1 VRIATRLAAAALVFA
16 LFAPMHVASKLLL
29 GRSRWP
35 RRFLAA
41 ATRIVGVRV
50 TLVGSTPG
58 PHSLLLAN
66 HLSWL
71 DIVIL
76 GGSVGTAFVAKDNLG
91 HGLLH
96 WLADQNHTVYV
107 RREHRKGARDQAL
120 EIAAA
125 LHRDQPVTVFPEGTT
140 GPGTHLLPFRSTLIE
155 AAAYAERDVEV
166 RPVAIDYGP
175 ATAEVT
181 WFQEPGLA
189 NVRRILGRKGRLPVT
204 VHLLPSLSRDLDRK
218 ALALAAHDA
227 VGRALA
233 ASSSAPAR
241 L

>member
-1 VRIATRLAAAALVFA
+1 MALVFVV
-16 LFAPMHVASKLLL
+16 FAPLHIASKLLF
-29 GRSRWP
+29 GGSRWP
-35 RRFLAA
+35 QRFLEA
-41 ATRIVGVRV
+41 ATRIAGVRV
-50 TLVGSTPG
+50 RLDGEVPG

-96 WLADQNHTVYV
+96 WLADQNHTIYV
-107 RREHRKGARDQAL
+107 RRENRRDSRSQAL
-120 EIAAA
+120 EIAGA
-125 LHRDQPVTVFPEGTT
+125 LHGSKPVTVFPEGTT
-140 GPGTHLLPFRSTLIE
+140 GPGDHLLPFRSSLIE

-166 RPVAIDYGP
+166 RPVAIDYGQ

-181 WFQEPGLA
+181 WFNEPGLD
-189 NVRRILGRKGRLPVT
+189 NVRRILGRKGALPVT
-204 VHLLPSLSRDLDRK
+204 VHLLAPLSRELDRK

-227 VGRALA
+227 VSRALA
-233 ASSSAPAR
+233 ASSSAPGP

>member
-1 VRIATRLAAAALVFA
+1 MRIAARLAAAAI
-16 LFAPMHVASKLLL
+16 LFLAYAPLHLASKMLFR
-29 GRSRWP
+29 RSHWP

-41 ATRIVGVRV
+41 AGKIIGVQVSLTGHRP
-50 TLVGSTPG
+50 S
-58 PHSLLLAN
+58 PHTLLLAN

-76 GGSVGTAFVAKDNLG
+76 GGLGSAFVAKDNLG
-91 HGLLH
+91 HGFLH

-107 RREHRKGARDQAL
+107 RREHKKGARNQAL

-155 AAAYAERDVEV
+155 AATYAERDVEV
-166 RPVAIDYGP
+166 RPVALDYGP

-181 WFQEPGLA
+181 WFGEHGIA
-189 NVRRILGRKGRLPVT
+189 NLKRILGRKGSMPVAVHFLP
-204 VHLLPSLSRDLDRK
+204 PLSCELDRK
-218 ALALAAHDA
+218 AMALAAHGA
-227 VGRALA
+227 IATTLA
-233 ASSSAPAR
+233 ASSSSKPR

>member
-1 VRIATRLAAAALVFA
+1 
-16 LFAPMHVASKLLL
+16 M
-29 GRSRWP
+29 
-35 RRFLAA
+35 
-41 ATRIVGVRV
+41 RV
-50 TLVGSTPG
+50 SLDGHLPG

-96 WLADQNHTVYV
+96 WLADQNGTIYV
-107 RREHRKGARDQAL
+107 RRENRRDSRSQAL
-120 EIAAA
+120 EIAQA
-125 LHRDQPVTVFPEGTT
+125 LHGSKPVTVFPEGTT
-140 GPGTHLLPFRSTLIE
+140 GPGDRLLPFRSTLIE

-166 RPVAIDYGP
+166 RPVAIDYGA

-181 WFQEPGLA
+181 WFNEAGLD

-204 VHLLPSLSRDLDRK
+204 VHLLAPLSRELDRK
-218 ALALAAHDA
+218 ALAQAAHDA

-233 ASSSAPAR
+233 ASSSASAR

>member
-1 VRIATRLAAAALVFA
+1 MRIVARLTAAALVF
-16 LFAPMHVASKLLL
+16 LIYAPLHLASKALLR
-29 GRSRWP
+29 RSRWP

-41 ATRIVGVRV
+41 ATGIVGVEV
-50 TLVGSTPG
+50 TIQGGRPG

-71 DIVIL
+71 DIVVL
-76 GGSVGTAFVAKDNLG
+76 GGLGSAFVAKDNLG
-91 HGLLH
+91 HGFLH

-107 RREHRKGARDQAL
+107 RREHRKGARNQAY

-155 AAAYAERDVEV
+155 AATYAERDVEV
-166 RPVAIDYGP
+166 RPVALDYGP
-175 ATAEVT
+175 ASAEVT
-181 WFQEPGLA
+181 WFGEPGLA
-189 NVRRILGRKGRLPVT
+189 NLKRILGRKGRMPVT
-204 VHLLPSLSRDLDRK
+204 VHFLPPLSRALDRK
-218 ALALAAHDA
+218 AMALAAREA
-227 VGRALA
+227 IAATLA
-233 ASSSAPAR
+233 ASNSAAPR

>member
-1 VRIATRLAAAALVFA
+1 MALVFVV
-16 LFAPMHVASKLLL
+16 FAPLHLASKLLF
-29 GRSRWP
+29 GGSRWP
-35 RRFLAA
+35 QRFLAA
-41 ATRIVGVRV
+41 ATRIAGVRV
-50 TLVGSTPG
+50 RLDGEVPG

-71 DIVIL
+71 DIIIL

-96 WLADQNHTVYV
+96 WLADQNHTIYV
-107 RREHRKGARDQAL
+107 RRENRRDSRSQAL
-120 EIAAA
+120 EIAGA
-125 LHRDQPVTVFPEGTT
+125 LHGSKPVTVFPEGTT
-140 GPGTHLLPFRSTLIE
+140 GPGDHLLPFRSSLIE

-166 RPVAIDYGP
+166 RPVAIDYGQ

-181 WFQEPGLA
+181 WFNEPGLD
-189 NVRRILGRKGRLPVT
+189 NVRRILGRKGALPVT
-204 VHLLPSLSRDLDRK
+204 VHLLAPLSRELDRK

-227 VGRALA
+227 VSRALA
-233 ASSSAPAR
+233 ASSSAPGP

>member
-1 VRIATRLAAAALVFA
+1 MLLVLAA
-16 LFAPMHVASKLLL
+16 FAPLHIASKHLL

-35 RRFLAA
+35 KRFLAA
-41 ATRIVGVRV
+41 ATRIAGVRV
-50 TLVGSTPG
+50 ILDGDLPG

-76 GGSVGTAFVAKDNLG
+76 GGSIGTAFVAKDNLG

-107 RREHRKGARDQAL
+107 RREHRKGARNQAL
-120 EIAAA
+120 EIAQA
-125 LHRDQPVTVFPEGTT
+125 LHGARPVTIFPEGTT
-140 GPGTHLLPFRSTLIE
+140 GPGDELLPFRSTLIE
-155 AAAYAERDVEV
+155 AATYAERDVEV
-166 RPVAIDYGP
+166 RPVAIDYGL

-181 WFQEPGLA
+181 WFNEPGLD

-204 VHLLPSLSRDLDRK
+204 VHLLAPLSRDLDRK
-218 ALALAAHDA
+218 ALALAARDA

>member
-1 VRIATRLAAAALVFA
+1 MRVILAGNL
-16 LFAPMHVASKLLL
+16 
-29 GRSRWP
+29 
-35 RRFLAA
+35 
-41 ATRIVGVRV
+41 
-50 TLVGSTPG
+50 PG

-107 RREHRKGARDQAL
+107 RREHRKGARNQAL
-120 EIAAA
+120 EIAQA
-125 LHRDQPVTVFPEGTT
+125 LHGTKPVTIFPEGTT
-140 GPGTHLLPFRSTLIE
+140 GPGDELLPFRSTLIE
-155 AAAYAERDVEV
+155 AATYAQRDVEV
-166 RPVAIDYGP
+166 RPVAIDYGA
-175 ATAEVT
+175 ATGEVT
-181 WFQEPGLA
+181 WFNEPGLD
-189 NVRRILGRKGRLPVT
+189 NVRRILGRRGRLPVT
-204 VHLLPSLSRDLDRK
+204 VQLLAPLSRDLDRK

-227 VGRALA
+227 VDRALA

>member
-1 VRIATRLAAAALVFA
+1 MALVFVV
-16 LFAPMHVASKLLL
+16 FAPLHIASKLLF
-29 GRSRWP
+29 GGSRWP
-35 RRFLAA
+35 QRFLAA
-41 ATRIVGVRV
+41 ATRIAGVRV
-50 TLVGSTPG
+50 RLDGEVPG

-96 WLADQNHTVYV
+96 WLADQNHTIYV
-107 RREHRKGARDQAL
+107 RRENRRDSRSQAL
-120 EIAAA
+120 EIAGA
-125 LHRDQPVTVFPEGTT
+125 LHGSKPVTVFPEGTT
-140 GPGTHLLPFRSTLIE
+140 GPGDHLLPFRSSLIE

-166 RPVAIDYGP
+166 RPVAIDYGQ

-181 WFQEPGLA
+181 WFNEPGLD
-189 NVRRILGRKGRLPVT
+189 NVRRILGRKGALPVT
-204 VHLLPSLSRDLDRK
+204 VHLLAPLSRELDRK

-227 VGRALA
+227 VSRALA
-233 ASSSAPAR
+233 ASSSAPGP